1 MSDWLDRLECDAPNL
16 VGSFRALD
24 DGRFIALRREV
35 RRLAGAGSAVRL
47 AREHAAV
54 VAHLDGLI
62 AAASPEVLAAPG
74 GEEDW
79 NVAQA
84 LGHATAA
91 RQGLVLAA
99 PMAAPGRWP
108 AEAPTLVA
116 GGPPPDPP
124 RPRRVRGLPL
134 AAPRRRAGVPAH
146 PPRPRPH
153 LHGPLAVRHGRP
165 ARRRARA
172 ARGPAGGGR
181 GDRPGPGRHR
191 GLLRPRPGQRL
202 LRRGPRCDRPGRDL
216 RPARASG
223 CRSSPL
229 ARTRCLPLGVERGGG
244 PAGGLAELPGVDGA
258 GPPLPPAA

>member
-1 MSDWLDRLECDAPNL
+1 MSDWLDRLERDAPNL

-99 PMAAPGRWP
+99 QMAALGRWP
-108 AEAPTLVA
+108 AEAPTVVP
-116 GGPPPDPP
+116 GGPAPLPP
-124 RPRRVRGLPL
+124 RPPPGPIFRGLWQCVTGGLHDGERVPL
-134 AAPRRRAGVPAH
+134 AALREVAEETG
-146 PPRPRPH
+146 
-153 LHGPLAVRHGRP
+153 LGPDDIE
-165 ARRRARA
+165 AR
-172 ARGPAGGGR
+172 
-181 GDRPGPGRHR
+181 
-191 GLLRPRPGQRL
+191 
-202 LRRGPRCDRPGRDL
+202 
-216 RPARASG
+216 
-223 CRSSPL
+223 
-229 ARTRCLPLGVERGGG
+229 
-244 PAGGLAELPGVDGA
+244 
-258 GPPLPPAA
+258 

>member
-54 VAHLDGLI
+54 VPHLDGLI
-62 AAASPEVLAAPG
+62 AAPSPEVLAAPG

-99 PMAAPGRWP
+99 QMAALGRWP
-108 AEAPTLVA
+108 AEGPTVVPGVPGPPDADSDALRERLAKSQRFIERAAERIAGHELEPCPLDHPLVGRLRCGEWLLFA
-116 GGPPPDPP
+116 RVHGPPPVEQTE
-124 RPRRVRGLPL
+124 RPG
-134 AAPRRRAGVPAH
+134 A
-146 PPRPRPH
+146 
-153 LHGPLAVRHGRP
+153 P
-165 ARRRARA
+165 AR
-172 ARGPAGGGR
+172 G
-181 GDRPGPGRHR
+181 
-191 GLLRPRPGQRL
+191 
-202 LRRGPRCDRPGRDL
+202 RRG
-216 RPARASG
+216 
-223 CRSSPL
+223 
-229 ARTRCLPLGVERGGG
+229 
-244 PAGGLAELPGVDGA
+244 AG
-258 GPPLPPAA
+258 

>member
-1 MSDWLDRLECDAPNL
+1 MSDWLARLERDAPNL

-91 RQGLVLAA
+91 RQGLV
-99 PMAAPGRWP
+99 
-108 AEAPTLVA
+108 V
-116 GGPPPDPP
+116 GGP
-124 RPRRVRGLPL
+124 
-134 AAPRRRAGVPAH
+134 
-146 PPRPRPH
+146 
-153 LHGPLAVRHGRP
+153 
-165 ARRRARA
+165 
-172 ARGPAGGGR
+172 
-181 GDRPGPGRHR
+181 
-191 GLLRPRPGQRL
+191 
-202 LRRGPRCDRPGRDL
+202 
-216 RPARASG
+216 
-223 CRSSPL
+223 
-229 ARTRCLPLGVERGGG
+229 
-244 PAGGLAELPGVDGA
+244 GA
-258 GPPLPPAA
+258 GPGGEF

>member
-1 MSDWLDRLECDAPNL
+1 MSDWLARLERDAPNL

-99 PMAAPGRWP
+99 QMAALG
-108 AEAPTLVA
+108 
-116 GGPPPDPP
+116 
-124 RPRRVRGLPL
+124 
-134 AAPRRRAGVPAH
+134 
-146 PPRPRPH
+146 
-153 LHGPLAVRHGRP
+153 
-165 ARRRARA
+165 
-172 ARGPAGGGR
+172 RGPAAAPPVVPGAPGPPDAASDALRERLAKSQRFIERAAERIAGHELEPCPLDPPLVGGLRCGGGVLFS
-181 GDRPGPGRHR
+181 G
-191 GLLRPRPGQRL
+191 
-202 LRRGPRCDRPGRDL
+202 GPRR
-216 RPARASG
+216 
-223 CRSSPL
+223 
-229 ARTRCLPLGVERGGG
+229 
-244 PAGGLAELPGVDGA
+244 
-258 GPPLPPAA
+258 

>member
-1 MSDWLDRLECDAPNL
+1 MSDWLDRLERDAPNL

-74 GEEDW
+74 GDEDW

-99 PMAAPGRWP
+99 HIAALGRWP
-108 AEAPTLVA
+108 AGAPPRVA
-116 GGPPPDPP
+116 GVPGPPP
-124 RPRRVRGLPL
+124 
-134 AAPRRRAGVPAH
+134 AH
-146 PPRPRPH
+146 PH
-153 LHGPLAVRHGRP
+153 PL
-165 ARRRARA
+165 RA
-172 ARGPAGGGR
+172 
-181 GDRPGPGRHR
+181 
-191 GLLRPRPGQRL
+191 
-202 LRRGPRCDRPGRDL
+202 
-216 RPARASG
+216 
-223 CRSSPL
+223 
-229 ARTRCLPLGVERGGG
+229 
-244 PAGGLAELPGVDGA
+244 
-258 GPPLPPAA
+258 PLPPD